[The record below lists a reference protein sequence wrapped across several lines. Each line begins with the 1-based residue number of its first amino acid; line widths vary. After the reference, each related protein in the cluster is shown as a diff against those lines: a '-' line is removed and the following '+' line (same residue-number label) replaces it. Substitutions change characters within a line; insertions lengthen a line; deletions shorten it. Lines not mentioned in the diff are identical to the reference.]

1 MILSRV
7 DFHTD
12 FDEFKTKIDSKN
24 RGLSLGILARE
35 QNKKRKKC
43 LKLKHRFQRRA
54 QNKHR
59 FQRRVQNKHRFRDLV
74 QRGLCRGGRY
84 TQQIR
89 TSNHRVSQDSLE
101 TPKMLLG
108 ENTRGGKISSGN

>member
-12 FDEFKTKIDSKN
+12 FDDFKTKIDSKN

-35 QNKKRKKC
+35 HNKKRKKC

-54 QNKHR
+54 
-59 FQRRVQNKHRFRDLV
+59 QNKHRFRDLV

-89 TSNHRVSQDSLE
+89 TSNHRVSQDSLD